1 MPDTTKVPA
10 EVFNGMIGKDITITF
25 KLNDNVSWIVNGKNI
40 VSKLKDAIDLGVT
53 VGKSSIPADK
63 IKALAGDNKT
73 IELSLAHDGA
83 FGFDATLRV
92 NVGAE
97 NSGKYANLYYY
108 NEKTGALEYIQAV
121 KVNADGTVDFKFS
134 HASEYVIV
142 LSNTAVS
149 YTHLTLPTILLV

>member
-1 MPDTTKVPA
+1 MA
-10 EVFNGMIGKDITITF
+10 SSAKD
-25 KLNDNVSWIVNGKNI
+25 I

-97 NSGKYANLYYY
+97 NSIHQLLAQGKRF
-108 NEKTGALEYIQAV
+108 G
-121 KVNADGTVDFKFS
+121 S
-134 HASEYVIV
+134 R
-142 LSNTAVS
+142 
-149 YTHLTLPTILLV
+149 